1 MSDNVEFI
9 LSLDDKKFTAAI
21 DRAGKLLVSFG
32 EKATK
37 PAQKI
42 ATLERSLGS
51 VAGILGTLDKKLES
65 VANGLQ
71 DLGAGFEL
79 VSKAM
84 RDTRQELVTFNANLK
99 TYTTRIDAAD
109 KATKGF
115 HHSLQAVQSEL
126 SDFSDWANHA
136 GRAASSF
143 GHEVKEANTAT
154 SGMNTRLSNSSKRME
169 NWAASSTKAAAQ
181 MKKVV
186 AEMDALINRQR
197 ELGNLRADVRGPGR
211 GGSGGGSGGSGG
223 GSGRGGRHSSGG
235 LMDGMKGNIFMLGE
249 IGDAAYTV
257 QQMLFGWQV
266 PIVEAAAQM
275 QKMRILLEGMNKEA
289 ANPKLAATNDM
300 NYIVNMAK
308 TAPFA
313 MEALTDAFVKFK
325 SAGIDPAN
333 GSLKSLVDSV
343 ARFGG
348 DSELLKRAAVAI
360 QQMSGKGVISMEELR
375 QQLGEAVPTAMQ
387 AMADSAGVTMGQLT
401 KAISTGTVSAKQ
413 GLELLFQGLDAQS
426 RGAAENLMQAYSG
439 ALAQLQT
446 SFTLFADRIG
456 RAGYLESITKA
467 FKELSSYMNSTDG
480 KVFAQDLGEGLS
492 TAVNALMDM
501 AKWAERNKELLLTL
515 GQAALA
521 LIGFKVL
528 KGTVTGLA
536 TAGTQMGGSLKKAFE
551 VVNGA
556 GAKTI
561 SVIAGVVKT
570 FRDFGGTAAM
580 IIYVGEAIKMVR
592 TAWLAFQAVIVANP
606 VGAAITAIALAVG
619 GLISVMTSL
628 RDKTAETVAEIR
640 KIPEA
645 MTAAQRSQMTARIK
659 QLESQNSGDQQTLE
673 AMKSGGLSS
682 SAIGVDQ
689 KALQSRLEANQK
701 ELAQLK
707 ETVGM
712 GDKAQYENLARDI
725 VSKRLEDVDNGIK
738 AGMAQYSTTTL
749 KDARNQRT
757 VLSQDQK
764 MSPSEKS
771 AKLEVIN
778 AADRDAHLKPF
789 LEGADKTQKIVD
801 SLGQEVVRITK
812 LLENPNL
819 NDSDRSRLQGQL
831 NGQSQA
837 FNTAQ
842 ESLSSLQ
849 GQIKNIRDQS
859 GKGLQMLDGSYYT
872 GVGGTKKQDDR
883 LNSQFVNSQLGTGK
897 QTRMNPDGTIMRDIN
912 GDAVVGDAQLKAN
925 TKLRSIFGETIK
937 MEQLTADQREKI
949 SSILAAAKE
958 KDAERARRADER
970 ASKSA
975 ESAAKREESARLKAI
990 KANETWIGKAE
1001 QMAGQLGLSSKASV
1015 EFDQNIQEVTKHLTE
1030 MANAVPS
1037 DTLSKGMIDNA
1048 KTMLAFINQNK
1059 DAYSKRLNQ
1068 DAAEQSITKFAP
1080 MANKVISSGYTP
1092 DYQSAAA
1099 EWNKKFNESLAYLQS
1114 QSKNAQDQGMK
1125 EVYDRAISQMLAGR
1139 NKAFIAEVGTSQQ
1152 KLAQEYSDVASQ
1164 MESVWT
1170 SCFENLTDKLTEFV
1184 KTGKFSIADF
1194 GDYIFDEML
1203 KVSTKALVV
1212 EPLMQSLG
1220 MGTNSG
1226 ASWGDKLSGAKDAV
1240 MGSFTKSQ
1248 QSGSPVEAM
1257 SSPASAGND
1266 SGGMFEGLK
1275 NSFKSLTTSVSD
1287 LASSGLKS
1295 LKDGFNELT
1304 GSTKNSTSAV
1314 TQNAVSTQEAT
1325 SATRGFT
1332 LSASTAV
1339 TAIGATISALGA
1351 ATGNKW
1357 MGYVGAAA
1365 SIMGLASSAY
1375 GAMSSAG
1382 WTGNSASTV
1391 QDGTKGFQVKPN
1403 ANQFQVTAHAKGG
1416 VFGPDGV
1423 VPLKKYAKGGIA
1435 SSPQLALFGEGSHKE
1450 AYVPLPD
1457 GRSIPVTFT
1466 GGEQGAGGGDS
1477 VAISITVQNYGDG
1490 SSKSSENSDN
1500 GSQWNDMARKVK
1512 AVVLDTLTDESR
1524 PGGMLSSTSK

>member
-51 VAGILGTLDKKLES
+51 VAGILGTLDEKLES

-79 VSKAM
+79 VSKSM
-84 RDTRQELVTFNANLK
+84 RDTRQELVAFNANLK

-115 HHSLQAVQSEL
+115 HHSLQGVQSEL

-136 GRAASSF
+136 GRSASSF

-154 SGMNTRLSNSSKRME
+154 SGMNTRLSNSSKKME
-169 NWAASSTKAAAQ
+169 NWAASSTKAATQ

-211 GGSGGGSGGSGG
+211 GGSGGSGG
-223 GSGRGGRHSSGG
+223 GSGRGGGRHSSGG

-257 QQMLFGWQV
+257 KEMLFGWQE

-426 RGAAENLMQAYSG
+426 RGSAENLMQAYTG

-456 RAGYLESITKA
+456 KAGYLDSITNA
-467 FKELSSYMNSTDG
+467 FKELSTYMNSTDG

-492 TAVNALMDM
+492 KAVDGLMDM

-515 GQAALA
+515 GQVALGMV
-521 LIGFKVL
+521 GFKVL
-528 KGTVTGLA
+528 KGTITGVA
-536 TAGTQMGGSLKKAFE
+536 TAGAEMGGGLKKAFE

-561 SVIAGVVKT
+561 GAIGKVITSIRT
-570 FRDFGGTAAM
+570 FGTTATL
-580 IIYVGEAIKMVR
+580 IIGVGEAIKMVR
-592 TAWLAFQAVIVANP
+592 TAWLAFSAVVVANP
-606 VGAAITAIALAVG
+606 VGAAITAIAIAVG
-619 GLISVMTSL
+619 GLIAVMSSL
-628 RDKTAETVAEIR
+628 KDKTAETVAEIR

-645 MTAAQRSQMTARIK
+645 MTAAQRSQMTARASELDRK
-659 QLESQNSGDQQTLE
+659 NALDQQTLD
-673 AMKSGGLSS
+673 MVSSGKMSGV
-682 SAIGVDQ
+682 GVDTKLIQ
-689 KALQSRLEANQK
+689 DRLARNKAESTM
-701 ELAQLK
+701 LK
-707 ETVGM
+707 ETIGM

-725 VSKRLEDVDNGIK
+725 VTKRLEDVDNGIK
-738 AGMAQYSTTTL
+738 AGMAKYSTTTL
-749 KDARNQRT
+749 KDARNKRT

-771 AKLEVIN
+771 AQLEAIN
-778 AADRDAHLKPF
+778 NADRDAHLKPF

-801 SLGQEVVRITK
+801 SLGQEVVRISK
-812 LLENPNL
+812 LLENPAL
-819 NDSDRSRLQGQL
+819 NESDRSRLQGQL

-837 FNTAQ
+837 FSTAQ
-842 ESLSSLQ
+842 DSLKGLQ
-849 GQIKNIRDQS
+849 EQIKNIREQS

-883 LNSQFVNSQLGTGK
+883 LNSLFVNSQLGTGK
-897 QTRMNPDGTIMRDIN
+897 QTRMNPDGTIMRDIA
-912 GDAVVGDAQLKAN
+912 GDAVMGDAQLKAN
-925 TKLRSIFGETIK
+925 TKLRSIYGETIK

-949 SSILAAAKE
+949 SSILTAAKL
-958 KDAERARRADER
+958 KDEQKAQRAAERAG
-970 ASKSA
+970 KSA
-975 ESAAKREESARLKAI
+975 ESAAKREESARQKAI

-1048 KTMLAFINQNK
+1048 QTMLAFINQNK
-1059 DAYSKRLNQ
+1059 NAYSKRLNQ
-1068 DAAEQSITKFAP
+1068 DAADQSITKFAP
-1080 MANKVISSGYTP
+1080 MVNKVVNSGYTP

-1240 MGSFTKSQ
+1240 MGSFTKTQ

-1266 SGGMFEGLK
+1266 SGSMFDGLK

-1403 ANQFQVTAHAKGG
+1403 ASQFQVTAHAKGG
-1416 VFGPDGV
+1416 VFGPEGV

-1466 GGEQGAGGGDS
+1466 GGGEGAGGDS

>member
-84 RDTRQELVTFNANLK
+84 RDTRQELVAFNANLK

-136 GRAASSF
+136 GRSASSF
-143 GHEVKEANTAT
+143 GHEVKQANTAT
-154 SGMNTRLSNSSKRME
+154 SGMSTRLSNSSKKME
-169 NWAASSTKAAAQ
+169 NWAASSTKAATQ

-211 GGSGGGSGGSGG
+211 GGSGGR
-223 GSGRGGRHSSGG
+223 SGRGGRHSSGG
-235 LMDGMKGNIFMLGE
+235 LMDGMRGNIFMLGE

-515 GQAALA
+515 GQTALA

-536 TAGTQMGGSLKKAFE
+536 TAGTQMGGSFKKAFE

-570 FRDFGGTAAM
+570 FRDLGGTAAM

-619 GLISVMTSL
+619 GLITVMSSL

-659 QLESQNSGDQQTLE
+659 QLESQNSGDQQTLD

-689 KALQSRLEANQK
+689 KALQSRLEANKK

-725 VSKRLEDVDNGIK
+725 VTKRLEDVDNGIK

-749 KDARNQRT
+749 KDARNKRT

-771 AKLEVIN
+771 AQLEAIN

-789 LEGADKTQKIVD
+789 LDGADKTQKIVD

-837 FNTAQ
+837 YNTAQ

-849 GQIKNIRDQS
+849 GQIKNIREQS

-883 LNSQFVNSQLGTGK
+883 LNSLFVNSQLGTGK
-897 QTRMNPDGTIMRDIN
+897 QTRMNPDGTIMRDIA
-912 GDAVVGDAQLKAN
+912 GDAVKGDAQLKAN
-925 TKLRSIFGETIK
+925 TKLRSIYGETIK

-949 SSILAAAKE
+949 SSILTAAKL
-958 KDAERARRADER
+958 KDEQKAQRAAERAG
-970 ASKSA
+970 KSA
-975 ESAAKREESARLKAI
+975 ESAAKREESARQKAI
-990 KANETWIGKAE
+990 KANETWIGRAE

-1068 DAAEQSITKFAP
+1068 DAAEQSIAKFAP

-1092 DYQSAAA
+1092 DYQSTAA

-1220 MGTNSG
+1220 KGTNSG

-1240 MGSFTKSQ
+1240 MGSFTKTQ
-1248 QSGSPVEAM
+1248 QSSSPVEAM

-1266 SGGMFEGLK
+1266 SGSMFDGLK
-1275 NSFKSLTTSVSD
+1275 NSFKSLTTSLSD

-1304 GSTKNSTSAV
+1304 GSTKNSTTAV

-1391 QDGTKGFQVKPN
+1391 QDGTEGFQVKPN

-1466 GGEQGAGGGDS
+1466 GGGEGAGGDS

>member
-51 VAGILGTLDKKLES
+51 VAGILGTLDEKLES

-79 VSKAM
+79 VSKSM
-84 RDTRQELVTFNANLK
+84 RDTRQELVAFNANLK

-115 HHSLQAVQSEL
+115 HHSLQGVQSEL

-136 GRAASSF
+136 GRSASSF

-154 SGMNTRLSNSSKRME
+154 SGMNTRLSNSSKKME
-169 NWAASSTKAAAQ
+169 NWAASSTKAATQ

-211 GGSGGGSGGSGG
+211 GGSGGSGG
-223 GSGRGGRHSSGG
+223 GSGRGGGRHSSGG

-257 QQMLFGWQV
+257 KEMLFGWQE

-426 RGAAENLMQAYSG
+426 RGSAENLMQAYTG

-456 RAGYLESITKA
+456 KAGYLDSITNA
-467 FKELSSYMNSTDG
+467 FKELSTYMNSTDG

-492 TAVNALMDM
+492 KAVDGLMDM

-515 GQAALA
+515 GQVALGMV
-521 LIGFKVL
+521 GFKVL
-528 KGTVTGLA
+528 KRTITGVA
-536 TAGTQMGGSLKKAFE
+536 TAGAEMGGGLKKAFE

-561 SVIAGVVKT
+561 GAIGKVITSIRT
-570 FRDFGGTAAM
+570 FGTTATL
-580 IIYVGEAIKMVR
+580 IIGVGEAIKMVR
-592 TAWLAFQAVIVANP
+592 TAWLAFSAVVVANP
-606 VGAAITAIALAVG
+606 VGAAITAIAIAVG
-619 GLISVMTSL
+619 GLIAVMSSL
-628 RDKTAETVAEIR
+628 KDKTAETVAEIR

-645 MTAAQRSQMTARIK
+645 MTAAQRSQMTARASELDRK
-659 QLESQNSGDQQTLE
+659 NALDQQTLD
-673 AMKSGGLSS
+673 MVSSGKMSGV
-682 SAIGVDQ
+682 GVDTKLIQ
-689 KALQSRLEANQK
+689 DRLARNKAESTM
-701 ELAQLK
+701 LK
-707 ETVGM
+707 ETIGM

-725 VSKRLEDVDNGIK
+725 VTKRLEDVDNGIK
-738 AGMAQYSTTTL
+738 AGMAKYSTTTL
-749 KDARNQRT
+749 KDARNKRT

-771 AKLEVIN
+771 AQLEAIN
-778 AADRDAHLKPF
+778 NADRDAHLKPF

-801 SLGQEVVRITK
+801 SLGQEVVRISK
-812 LLENPNL
+812 LLENPAL
-819 NDSDRSRLQGQL
+819 NESDRSRLQGQL

-837 FNTAQ
+837 FSTAQ
-842 ESLSSLQ
+842 DSLKGLQ
-849 GQIKNIRDQS
+849 EQIKNIREQS

-883 LNSQFVNSQLGTGK
+883 LNSLFVNSQLGTGK
-897 QTRMNPDGTIMRDIN
+897 QTRMNPDGTIMRDIA
-912 GDAVVGDAQLKAN
+912 GDAVMGDAQLKAN
-925 TKLRSIFGETIK
+925 TKLRSIYGETIK

-949 SSILAAAKE
+949 SSILTAAKL
-958 KDAERARRADER
+958 KDEQKAQRAAERAG
-970 ASKSA
+970 KSA
-975 ESAAKREESARLKAI
+975 ESAAKREESARQKAI

-1048 KTMLAFINQNK
+1048 QTMLAFINQNK
-1059 DAYSKRLNQ
+1059 NAYSKRLNQ

-1080 MANKVISSGYTP
+1080 MVNKVVNSGYTP

-1240 MGSFTKSQ
+1240 MGSFTKTQ

-1266 SGGMFEGLK
+1266 SGSMFEGLK

-1403 ANQFQVTAHAKGG
+1403 ASQFQVTAHAKGG
-1416 VFGPDGV
+1416 VFGPEGV

-1466 GGEQGAGGGDS
+1466 GGGEGAGGDS

>member
-51 VAGILGTLDKKLES
+51 VAGILGTLDEKLES

-79 VSKAM
+79 VSKSM
-84 RDTRQELVTFNANLK
+84 RDTRQELVAFNANLK

-109 KATKGF
+109 KATKGY
-115 HHSLQAVQSEL
+115 HHSLQGVQSEL

-136 GRAASSF
+136 GRSASSF

-154 SGMNTRLSNSSKRME
+154 SGMNTRLSNSSKKME
-169 NWAASSTKAAAQ
+169 NWAASSTKAATQ

-211 GGSGGGSGGSGG
+211 GGSGGSGG
-223 GSGRGGRHSSGG
+223 GSGRGGGRHSSGG

-257 QQMLFGWQV
+257 KEMLFGWQE

-426 RGAAENLMQAYSG
+426 RGSAENLMQAYTG

-456 RAGYLESITKA
+456 KAGYLNSITNA
-467 FKELSSYMNSTDG
+467 FKELSTYMNSTDG

-492 TAVNALMDM
+492 KAVDGLMDM

-515 GQAALA
+515 GQVALGMV
-521 LIGFKVL
+521 GFKVL
-528 KGTVTGLA
+528 KGTITGVA
-536 TAGTQMGGSLKKAFE
+536 TAGAEMGGGLKKAFE

-561 SVIAGVVKT
+561 GAIGKVITSIRT
-570 FRDFGGTAAM
+570 FGTTATL
-580 IIYVGEAIKMVR
+580 IIGVGEAIKMVR
-592 TAWLAFQAVIVANP
+592 TAWLAFSAVVVANP
-606 VGAAITAIALAVG
+606 VGAAITAIAIAVG
-619 GLISVMTSL
+619 GLIAVMSSL
-628 RDKTAETVAEIR
+628 KDKTAETVAEIR

-645 MTAAQRSQMTARIK
+645 MTAAQRSQMTARASELDRK
-659 QLESQNSGDQQTLE
+659 NALDQQTLD
-673 AMKSGGLSS
+673 MVSSGKMSGV
-682 SAIGVDQ
+682 GVDTKLIQ
-689 KALQSRLEANQK
+689 DRLARNKAESTM
-701 ELAQLK
+701 LK
-707 ETVGM
+707 ETIGM

-725 VSKRLEDVDNGIK
+725 VTKRLEDVDNGIK
-738 AGMAQYSTTTL
+738 AGMAKYSTTTL
-749 KDARNQRT
+749 KDARNKRT

-771 AKLEVIN
+771 AQLEAIN
-778 AADRDAHLKPF
+778 NVDRDAHLKPF

-801 SLGQEVVRITK
+801 SLGQEVVRISK
-812 LLENPNL
+812 LLENPAL
-819 NDSDRSRLQGQL
+819 NESDRSRLQGQL

-837 FNTAQ
+837 FSTAQ
-842 ESLSSLQ
+842 DSLKGLQ
-849 GQIKNIRDQS
+849 EQIKNIREQS

-883 LNSQFVNSQLGTGK
+883 LNSLFVNSQLGTGK
-897 QTRMNPDGTIMRDIN
+897 QTRMNPDGTIMRDIA
-912 GDAVVGDAQLKAN
+912 GDAVMGDAQLKAN
-925 TKLRSIFGETIK
+925 TKLRSIYGETIK

-949 SSILAAAKE
+949 SSILTAAKL
-958 KDAERARRADER
+958 KDEQKAQHAAERAG
-970 ASKSA
+970 KSA
-975 ESAAKREESARLKAI
+975 ESAAKREESARQKAI

-1048 KTMLAFINQNK
+1048 QTMLAFINQNK
-1059 DAYSKRLNQ
+1059 NGYSKRLNQ

-1080 MANKVISSGYTP
+1080 MVNKVVNSGYTP

-1203 KVSTKALVV
+1203 KVSTKAMVV

-1226 ASWGDKLSGAKDAV
+1226 ASWGAKLSGAKDAI
-1240 MGSFTKSQ
+1240 MGSFTKTQ

-1266 SGGMFEGLK
+1266 SGSMFDGLK

-1403 ANQFQVTAHAKGG
+1403 ASQFQVTAHAKGG
-1416 VFGPDGV
+1416 VFGPEGV

-1466 GGEQGAGGGDS
+1466 GGGEGAGGDS

>member
-115 HHSLQAVQSEL
+115 HHSLQTVQSEL

-169 NWAASSTKAAAQ
+169 NWAASSTKAATQ
-181 MKKVV
+181 MRKVV

-211 GGSGGGSGGSGG
+211 AGSGGGSGHG
-223 GSGRGGRHSSGG
+223 GGRHSSGG

-257 QQMLFGWQV
+257 KEMLFGWQE

-300 NYIVNMAK
+300 NYIVDMAK

-426 RGAAENLMQAYSG
+426 RGSAENLMQAYTG

-456 RAGYLESITKA
+456 KAGYLDSITNA
-467 FKELSSYMNSTDG
+467 FKELSTYMNSTDG

-492 TAVNALMDM
+492 KAVDGLMDM

-515 GQAALA
+515 GQVALGMV
-521 LIGFKVL
+521 GFKVL
-528 KGTVTGLA
+528 KGTITGVA
-536 TAGTQMGGSLKKAFE
+536 TAGAEMGGGLKKAFE

-561 SVIAGVVKT
+561 GAIGKVITSIRT
-570 FRDFGGTAAM
+570 FGTTATL
-580 IIYVGEAIKMVR
+580 IIGVGEAIKMVR
-592 TAWLAFQAVIVANP
+592 TAWLAFSAVVVANP
-606 VGAAITAIALAVG
+606 VGAAITAIAVAVG
-619 GLISVMTSL
+619 GLIAVMSSL

-645 MTAAQRSQMTARIK
+645 MTAAQRSQMTARASELDRK
-659 QLESQNSGDQQTLE
+659 NALDQQTLDLVS
-673 AMKSGGLSS
+673 SGKISG
-682 SAIGVDQ
+682 AGVDTKLIQ
-689 KALQSRLEANQK
+689 DRLARNKAESTM
-701 ELAQLK
+701 LK
-707 ETVGM
+707 ETIGM

-725 VSKRLEDVDNGIK
+725 VTKRLEDVDNGIK
-738 AGMAQYSTTTL
+738 AGMAKYSTTTL
-749 KDARNQRT
+749 KDARNKRT

-771 AKLEVIN
+771 AQLEAIN
-778 AADRDAHLKPF
+778 TADRDAHLKPF

-801 SLGQEVVRITK
+801 SLGQEVVRISK
-812 LLENPNL
+812 LLENPAL
-819 NDSDRSRLQGQL
+819 NESDRSRLQGQL

-837 FNTAQ
+837 FSTAQ
-842 ESLSSLQ
+842 DSLKGLQ
-849 GQIKNIRDQS
+849 EQIKNIREQS

-883 LNSQFVNSQLGTGK
+883 LNSLFVNSQLGTGK
-897 QTRMNPDGTIMRDIN
+897 QTRMNPDGTIMRDIA
-912 GDAVVGDAQLKAN
+912 GDAVMGDAQLKAN
-925 TKLRSIFGETIK
+925 TKLRSIYGETIK

-949 SSILAAAKE
+949 SSILTAAKL
-958 KDAERARRADER
+958 KDEQKAQRAAERAG
-970 ASKSA
+970 KSA
-975 ESAAKREESARLKAI
+975 ESAAKREESARQKAI

-1080 MANKVISSGYTP
+1080 MANKVVNSGYTP

-1240 MGSFTKSQ
+1240 MGSFTKTQ

-1266 SGGMFEGLK
+1266 SGSMFDGLK

-1304 GSTKNSTSAV
+1304 GSTKNSTTAV
-1314 TQNAVSTQEAT
+1314 TQNAASTQEAT

-1466 GGEQGAGGGDS
+1466 GGGEGASGDS

>member
-456 RAGYLESITKA
+456 KAGYLDSITNA
-467 FKELSSYMNSTDG
+467 FKELSTYMNSTDG

-492 TAVNALMDM
+492 KAVDGLMDM

-515 GQAALA
+515 GQVALGMV
-521 LIGFKVL
+521 GFKVL
-528 KGTVTGLA
+528 KGTITGVA
-536 TAGTQMGGSLKKAFE
+536 TAGAEMGGGLKKAFE

-561 SVIAGVVKT
+561 GAIGKVITSIRT
-570 FRDFGGTAAM
+570 FGTTATL
-580 IIYVGEAIKMVR
+580 IIGVGEAIKMVR
-592 TAWLAFQAVIVANP
+592 TAWLAFSAVVVANP
-606 VGAAITAIALAVG
+606 VGAAITAIAIAVG
-619 GLISVMTSL
+619 GLIAVMSSL

-645 MTAAQRSQMTARIK
+645 MTAAQRSQMTARASELDRK
-659 QLESQNSGDQQTLE
+659 NALDQQTLDLVS
-673 AMKSGGLSS
+673 SGKMSG
-682 SAIGVDQ
+682 AGVDTKLIQ
-689 KALQSRLEANQK
+689 DRLARNKAESTM
-701 ELAQLK
+701 LK
-707 ETVGM
+707 ETIGM

-725 VSKRLEDVDNGIK
+725 VTKRLEDVDNGIK
-738 AGMAQYSTTTL
+738 AGMAKYSTTTL
-749 KDARNQRT
+749 KDARNKRT

-771 AKLEVIN
+771 AQLEAIN
-778 AADRDAHLKPF
+778 NADRDAHLKPF

-801 SLGQEVVRITK
+801 SLGQEVVRISK
-812 LLENPNL
+812 LLENPTL
-819 NDSDRSRLQGQL
+819 NESDRSRLQGQL

-837 FNTAQ
+837 FSTAQ
-842 ESLSSLQ
+842 DSLKGLQ
-849 GQIKNIRDQS
+849 EQIKNIREQS

-883 LNSQFVNSQLGTGK
+883 LNSLFVNSQLGTGK
-897 QTRMNPDGTIMRDIN
+897 QTRMNPDGTIMRDIA
-912 GDAVVGDAQLKAN
+912 GDAVMGDAQLKAN
-925 TKLRSIFGETIK
+925 TKLRSIYGETIK

-949 SSILAAAKE
+949 SSILTAAKL
-958 KDAERARRADER
+958 KDEQKAQRAAERAG
-970 ASKSA
+970 KSA
-975 ESAAKREESARLKAI
+975 ESAAKREESARQKAI

-1080 MANKVISSGYTP
+1080 MANKVVNSGYTP

-1240 MGSFTKSQ
+1240 MGSFTKTQ

-1266 SGGMFEGLK
+1266 SGSMFDGLK

-1304 GSTKNSTSAV
+1304 GSTKNSTTAV
-1314 TQNAVSTQEAT
+1314 TQNAASTQEAT

-1466 GGEQGAGGGDS
+1466 GGGEGAGGDS

>member
-1 MSDNVEFI
+1 LAQDDKGMSDNVEFI

-99 TYTTRIDAAD
+99 TYTTCIDAAD

-197 ELGNLRADVRGPGR
+197 ELGNLRADS
-211 GGSGGGSGGSGG
+211 GGSSSGSGG

-467 FKELSSYMNSTDG
+467 FKELSNYMNSTDG

-606 VGAAITAIALAVG
+606 VGAAITAIAVAVG
-619 GLISVMTSL
+619 GLIAVMTSL

-725 VSKRLEDVDNGIK
+725 VTKRLEDVDNGIK

-749 KDARNQRT
+749 KDARNKRT

-771 AKLEVIN
+771 AQLESIN
-778 AADRDAHLKPF
+778 ASDRDAHLKPF

-849 GQIKNIRDQS
+849 GQIKNIREQS

-883 LNSQFVNSQLGTGK
+883 LNSLFVNSQLGTGK
-897 QTRMNPDGTIMRDIN
+897 QTRMNPDGTIMRDIA
-912 GDAVVGDAQLKAN
+912 GDAVMGDAQLKAN
-925 TKLRSIFGETIK
+925 TKLRSIYGETIK

-949 SSILAAAKE
+949 SSILTAAKL
-958 KDAERARRADER
+958 KDEQKAQRAAERAG
-970 ASKSA
+970 KSA
-975 ESAAKREESARLKAI
+975 EAAAKREESARQKAI

-1139 NKAFIAEVGTSQQ
+1139 NKAFITEVGTSQQ

-1240 MGSFTKSQ
+1240 IGSFTKTQ

-1257 SSPASAGND
+1257 SSPTSAGND
-1266 SGGMFEGLK
+1266 SGSMFEGLK

-1466 GGEQGAGGGDS
+1466 GGGEGSGGDS

-1490 SSKSSENSDN
+1490 SSKSSEESDN

>member
-456 RAGYLESITKA
+456 KAGYLDSITNA
-467 FKELSSYMNSTDG
+467 FKELSTYMNSTDG

-492 TAVNALMDM
+492 KAVDGLMDM

-515 GQAALA
+515 GQVALGMV
-521 LIGFKVL
+521 GFKVL
-528 KGTVTGLA
+528 KGTITGVA
-536 TAGTQMGGSLKKAFE
+536 TAGAEMGGGLKKAFE

-561 SVIAGVVKT
+561 GAIGKVITSIRT
-570 FRDFGGTAAM
+570 FGTTATL
-580 IIYVGEAIKMVR
+580 IIGVGEAIKMVR
-592 TAWLAFQAVIVANP
+592 TAWLAFSAVVVANP
-606 VGAAITAIALAVG
+606 VGAAITAIAIAVG
-619 GLISVMTSL
+619 GLIAVMSSL

-645 MTAAQRSQMTARIK
+645 MTAAQRSQMTARASELDRK
-659 QLESQNSGDQQTLE
+659 NALDQQTLDLVS
-673 AMKSGGLSS
+673 SGKMSG
-682 SAIGVDQ
+682 AGVDTKLIQ
-689 KALQSRLEANQK
+689 DRLARNKAESTM
-701 ELAQLK
+701 LK
-707 ETVGM
+707 ETIGM

-725 VSKRLEDVDNGIK
+725 VTKRLEDVDNGIK
-738 AGMAQYSTTTL
+738 AGMAKYSTTTL
-749 KDARNQRT
+749 KDARNKRT

-771 AKLEVIN
+771 AQLEAIN
-778 AADRDAHLKPF
+778 NADRDAHLKPF

-801 SLGQEVVRITK
+801 SLGQEVVRISK
-812 LLENPNL
+812 LLENPTL
-819 NDSDRSRLQGQL
+819 NESDRSRLQGQL

-837 FNTAQ
+837 FSTAQ
-842 ESLSSLQ
+842 DSLKGLQ
-849 GQIKNIRDQS
+849 EQIKNIREQS

-883 LNSQFVNSQLGTGK
+883 LNSLFVNSQLGTGK
-897 QTRMNPDGTIMRDIN
+897 QTRMNPDGTIMRDIA
-912 GDAVVGDAQLKAN
+912 GDAVMGDAQLKAN
-925 TKLRSIFGETIK
+925 TKLRSIYGETIK

-949 SSILAAAKE
+949 SSILTAAKL
-958 KDAERARRADER
+958 KDEQKAQRAAERAG
-970 ASKSA
+970 KSA
-975 ESAAKREESARLKAI
+975 ESAAKREESARQKAI

-1080 MANKVISSGYTP
+1080 MANKVVNSGYTP

-1240 MGSFTKSQ
+1240 MGSFTKTQ

-1266 SGGMFEGLK
+1266 SGSMFDGLK

-1304 GSTKNSTSAV
+1304 GSTKNSTTAV
-1314 TQNAVSTQEAT
+1314 TQNAASTQEAT

-1339 TAIGATISALGA
+1339 TANGATISALGA

-1466 GGEQGAGGGDS
+1466 GGGEGSGGDS

-1490 SSKSSENSDN
+1490 SSKSSEESDN